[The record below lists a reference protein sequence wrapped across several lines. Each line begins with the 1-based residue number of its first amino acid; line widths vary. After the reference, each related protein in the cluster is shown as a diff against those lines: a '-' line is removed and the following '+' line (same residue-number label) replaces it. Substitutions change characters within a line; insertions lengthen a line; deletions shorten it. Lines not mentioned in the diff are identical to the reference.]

1 MSKYKKERDDLN
13 QRLVTLPPETSI
25 IDRQKLQAELDLL
38 DTNELRR
45 QAKRVGIDLDFDNLP
60 GVGPWESHPD
70 NPQIRWLPSRRQP
83 DTIRVIEAARSARR
97 KERRD
102 LLIKLAPVVIALL
115 AFIVSVLALTVSVL
129 TYLKP
134 ATH

>member
-1 MSKYKKERDDLN
+1 MSKYKEERDDLN

-25 IDRQKLQAELDLL
+25 IARQKLQAELDIG

-45 QAKRVGIDLDFDNLP
+45 QAAKEGVDLDNAP
-60 GVGPWESHPD
+60 GVGPWESHPE
-70 NPQIRWLPSRRQP
+70 NPKIKWLPKQRQP
-83 DTIRVIEAARSARR
+83 EAIRLIESARSARR

>member
-1 MSKYKKERDDLN
+1 MVSKYKKERDELN
-13 QRLVTLPPETSI
+13 RRLTSLPPETSM
-25 IDRQKLQAELDLL
+25 IDRQKMQAELDLF

-45 QAKRVGIDLDFDNLP
+45 QAKRVGIDLDLDNPP

-70 NPQIRWLPSRRQP
+70 NTQIRWLPSRRQP
-83 DTIRVIEAARSARR
+83 DAIRVIEAARSARR

-102 LLIKLAPVVIALL
+102 LNIRLAPIVIALL
-115 AFIVSVLALTVSVL
+115 ALIVSLLA
-129 TYLKP
+129 YFRP

>member
-1 MSKYKKERDDLN
+1 MSNYRKERDELN
-13 QRLVTLPPETSI
+13 RRLASLPPETSL
-25 IDRQKLQAELDLL
+25 IDRQKMQAELDLL

-45 QAKRVGIDLDFDNLP
+45 QAKRVGIDLDRDNLA
-60 GVGPWESHPD
+60 GVGPWESLPD

-102 LLIKLAPVVIALL
+102 LIIRLAPIVIALL
-115 AFIVSVLALTVSVL
+115 ALIVSLLV
-129 TYLKP
+129 YFRP
-134 ATH
+134 